1 MKKGF
6 AFLFA
11 IVCLIAFC
19 MVPATAAT
27 VDAADTVDDDLVIS
41 ALEIPVY
48 GPKGSATGT
57 IVQGERKTYSFAV
70 LPSDTEMDIQ
80 LSWGSTSNNLAL
92 IFTAPDGGMYGPY
105 DDYYESSTPNA
116 RISLHVEAAFGTLHS
131 GTWRFDVSGKSVSG
145 SETFTLI
152 VNAN

>member
-6 AFLFA
+6 TFLLA

-19 MVPATAAT
+19 MVPASAAT
-27 VDAADTVDDDLVIS
+27 VDAADTVEDDLVIS
-41 ALEIPVY
+41 ALDIPVY

-70 LPSDTEMDIQ
+70 LPGDTEMDIQ

-92 IFTAPDGGMYGPY
+92 IFTTPDGGVYGAY
-105 DDYYESSTPNA
+105 DDYYDSSTPNA
-116 RISLHVEAAFGTLHS
+116 RVSLHLEAAVGTLYS
-131 GTWRFDVSGKSVSG
+131 GTWLFDVSGKSVSG
-145 SETFTLI
+145 TETFTLI
-152 VNAN
+152 VNAY